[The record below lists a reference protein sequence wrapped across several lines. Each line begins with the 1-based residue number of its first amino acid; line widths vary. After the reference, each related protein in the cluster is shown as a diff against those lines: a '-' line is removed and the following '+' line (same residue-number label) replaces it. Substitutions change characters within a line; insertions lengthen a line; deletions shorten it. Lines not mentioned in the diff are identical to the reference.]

1 LNEAA
6 ERFRSSGKATRAI
19 LDVSSGASLRDD
31 GPKELIDDRGKLH
44 GSVQGLLPFKEI
56 GVMLCGF
63 HDQRLP
69 VKNLEGFAVF
79 ADSLRQRDISE
90 FPQDCSSVIDDSS
103 LPW

>member
-63 HDQRLP
+63 QATQPATIVGSMVPRL
-69 VKNLEGFAVF
+69 
-79 ADSLRQRDISE
+79 I
-90 FPQDCSSVIDDSS
+90 
-103 LPW
+103 

>member
-1 LNEAA
+1 
-6 ERFRSSGKATRAI
+6 
-19 LDVSSGASLRDD
+19 
-31 GPKELIDDRGKLH
+31 
-44 GSVQGLLPFKEI
+44 
-56 GVMLCGF
+56 MLCGF

-69 VKNLEGFAVF
+69 AKNLEGFAVF